1 MLTGLSL
8 GVYSVELP
16 EETMEISNQDLL
28 SGLYLARRGFWVEH
42 ELDELEANTAF
53 WNRLLEGAFE

>member
-42 ELDELEANTAF
+42 ELEANTAF

>member
-42 ELDELEANTAF
+42 EPEANTAF